1 MKIIKF
7 KEKRNYNYKRKILV
21 KDLIIKILVG
31 IHNFEKKK
39 KQRVRFNIEIII
51 DSNLAP
57 DESNLNSIVNYEDII
72 KSIKKIT
79 NKRHYPLLETL
90 GEDIFFR
97 LFKDTK
103 IKKIKLRIEKLDI
116 IKNTSSVGIEIES
129 QIQSWNAGK
138 SYLGKNSTPYS
149 FKN

>member
-7 KEKRNYNYKRKILV
+7 KEKKNYNYKRKILV

-51 DSNLAP
+51 DPNLAP

-103 IKKIKLRIEKLDI
+103 IKKIKLKIEKIDI
-116 IKNTSSVGIEIES
+116 IKNTSSVGIEIEKIRS
-129 QIQSWNAGK
+129 HER
-138 SYLGKNSTPYS
+138 
-149 FKN
+149 

>member
-1 MKIIKF
+1 M
-7 KEKRNYNYKRKILV
+7 
-21 KDLIIKILVG
+21 
-31 IHNFEKKK
+31 
-39 KQRVRFNIEIII
+39 RFNIEIII
-51 DSNLAP
+51 DPNLAP

-79 NKRHYPLLETL
+79 YKRHYPLLETL

-116 IKNTSSVGIEIES
+116 IKNTSSVGIEIEKIRS
-129 QIQSWNAGK
+129 NER
-138 SYLGKNSTPYS
+138 
-149 FKN
+149 

>member
-51 DSNLAP
+51 DPNLAP

-116 IKNTSSVGIEIES
+116 IKNTSSVGIEIEKVRS
-129 QIQSWNAGK
+129 NER
-138 SYLGKNSTPYS
+138 
-149 FKN
+149 

>member
-7 KEKRNYNYKRKILV
+7 KEKKNYNYKRKILV

-51 DSNLAP
+51 DPNLAP

-90 GEDIFFR
+90 GDDIFFR

-116 IKNTSSVGIEIES
+116 IKNTSSVGIEIEKIRS
-129 QIQSWNAGK
+129 NER
-138 SYLGKNSTPYS
+138 
-149 FKN
+149 